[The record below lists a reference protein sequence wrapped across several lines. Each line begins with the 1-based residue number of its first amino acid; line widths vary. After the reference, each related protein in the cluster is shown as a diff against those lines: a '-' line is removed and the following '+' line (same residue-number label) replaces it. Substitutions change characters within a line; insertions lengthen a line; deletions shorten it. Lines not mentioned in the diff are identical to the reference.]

1 MKKLIL
7 DITTLILIFTI
18 SSFAYANDK
27 GNTKFQLF
35 NKAKKIL
42 RRQVYHDHHATFYCQ
57 CPFTKDKKSSTQM
70 GMSQR
75 KSGSELTGW
84 NGNISWPLSPTTYL
98 LIFYF
103 QIP

>member
-7 DITTLILIFTI
+7 HITTLILIFI
-18 SSFAYANDK
+18 VSGFAYADDK
-27 GNTKFQLF
+27 GNTKLQSF

-42 RRQVYHDHHATFYCQ
+42 LRQVYQDHHTTFYCQ

-84 NGNISWPLSPTTYL
+84 NGNISRPLSPTTYL